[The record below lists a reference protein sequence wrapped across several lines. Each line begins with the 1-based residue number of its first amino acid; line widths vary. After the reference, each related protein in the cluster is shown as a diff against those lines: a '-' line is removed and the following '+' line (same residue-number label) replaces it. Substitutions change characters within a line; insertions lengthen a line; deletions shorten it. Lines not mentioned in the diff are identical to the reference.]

1 MKSVPLKAYPRTL
14 RRRGGVKLV
23 RAAGRV
29 PAIIYGRQAKPQNLE
44 VNAKELEELIHH
56 SASENVLVDLSV
68 ESDARPNRLAL
79 VQEIQ
84 HHPLGDVLH
93 VDFHEVAEDEKVVVH
108 VPLET
113 IGEAAGVKTGG
124 GVLEHVLFKLKVRS
138 LPKDLPEQIIVDVSH
153 LELGKAVHLGEIKAP
168 AGVEI
173 LGDKNIP
180 VVAVALPRS
189 EEEEAAVT
197 ATTETVAAGDVEMI
211 KEKKE
216 EGEEGAAPPAKG
228 EKGAAKPGEK
238 APAKGAEKGAV
249 KPGEKAPARG
259 AEKGAEKGA
268 AKAPEKGAATPEK
281 TAGTKSAERKK

>member
-1 MKSVPLKAYPRTL
+1 MKSVPLKAYPRSL
-14 RRRGGVKLV
+14 QRRGGAKRL

-68 ESDARPNRLAL
+68 ESDARPKRLAL

-84 HHPLGDVLH
+84 HHPLEGDMLH
-93 VDFHEVAEDEKVVVH
+93 VDFHEVAENEKVVVH

-113 IGEAAGVKTGG
+113 TGEAAGVKTGG
-124 GVLEHVLFKLKVRS
+124 GVLEHILFKLKVRS
-138 LPKDLPEQIIVDVSH
+138 LPKDLPEQITVDVSH

-168 AGVEI
+168 PGVEI

-180 VVAVALPRS
+180 AIAVAMPRS
-189 EEEEAAVT
+189 EEEEAAAT
-197 ATTETVAAGDVEMI
+197 ATTEAVAAGDVEMI

-216 EGEEGAAPPAKG
+216 EGEEGAAPAKG

-238 APAKGAEKGAV
+238 VPAKGAEKGA
-249 KPGEKAPARG
+249 
-259 AEKGAEKGA
+259 A
-268 AKAPEKGAATPEK
+268 AAPEKAADKAAEK
-281 TAGTKSAERKK
+281 KPAEKKK